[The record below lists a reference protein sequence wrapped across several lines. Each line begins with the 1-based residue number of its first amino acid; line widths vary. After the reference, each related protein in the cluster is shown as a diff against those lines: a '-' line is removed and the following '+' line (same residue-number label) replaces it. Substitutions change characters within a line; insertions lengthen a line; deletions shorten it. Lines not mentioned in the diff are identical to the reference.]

1 MDKMARGCL
10 ALVGQV
16 GQTFESFL
24 GDFIGFH
31 LNASSV
37 KCFLGPKN
45 QIHSIPVHET
55 LKIK

>member
-1 MDKMARGCL
+1 MARGCL

-37 KCFLGPKN
+37 KCFLGAKN